1 MVAETA
7 MNSSNA
13 SHFEVRD
20 RSRTVPALARAIA
33 RGFRPC
39 PTFHIEASAAVGARL
54 FAVGAR
60 LFAAAVRHASSLT
73 PALLLDA
80 VPLHR
85 TSPR

>member
-33 RGFRPC
+33 RGFRPG
-39 PTFHIEASAAVGARL
+39 PTFHIEASA
-54 FAVGAR
+54 AVGAR